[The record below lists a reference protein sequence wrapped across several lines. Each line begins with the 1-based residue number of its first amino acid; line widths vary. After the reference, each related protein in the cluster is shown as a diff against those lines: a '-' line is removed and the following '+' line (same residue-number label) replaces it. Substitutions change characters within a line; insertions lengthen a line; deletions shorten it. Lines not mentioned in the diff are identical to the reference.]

1 MAVFG
6 RWHVYDTVALYSG
19 LSDGGHGLSMVGEGE
34 HS

>member
-6 RWHVYDTVALYSG
+6 RWHVYDTVVLYSG